1 MSWVGLASGVMSLVN
16 WVSRYVER
24 RQQRQDGKNEAL
36 VEQFN
41 EREKRRRL
49 AAGAVPIKLSQDEH
63 NRDR

>member
-1 MSWVGLASGVMSLVN
+1 MSWVGLVSGVVSIVN

>member
-1 MSWVGLASGVMSLVN
+1 MSWLGLVSGVVSIVN

-24 RQQRQDGKNEAL
+24 KQQRQDGKNEAL
-36 VEQFN
+36 VAQFN